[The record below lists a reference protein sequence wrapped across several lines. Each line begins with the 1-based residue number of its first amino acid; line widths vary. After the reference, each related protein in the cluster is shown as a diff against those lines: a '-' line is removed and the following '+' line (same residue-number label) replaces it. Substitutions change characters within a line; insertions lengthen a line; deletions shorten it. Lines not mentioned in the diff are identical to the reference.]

1 LRIRV
6 PLLTLRPDSR
16 TTSLSVGRK
25 CRPVSV
31 AP

>member
-6 PLLTLRPDSR
+6 PLLTLRPDGR

-25 CRPVSV
+25 CQPFPSRQ
-31 AP
+31 